1 MGTPLTMDRQL
12 RLDGSVDI
20 PTDEE
25 PLSRNADGSVPA
37 SHKKAAVWYAITHSL
52 KVSAANAWPMYVFH
66 VQQGNETRVH
76 LKDILKEYADW
87 RRAQS
92 NKRQA
97 GA

>member
-1 MGTPLTMDRQL
+1 MKRQL

-25 PLSRNADGSVPA
+25 PLRRNADGSVPA
-37 SHKKAAVWYAITHSL
+37 EHMKVATWYAITHGL
-52 KVSAANAWPMYVFH
+52 KLSSTNAWPTYVFQD
-66 VQQGNETRVH
+66 QQGNETSAH
-76 LKDILKEYADW
+76 LTDILKEYADW
-87 RRAQS
+87 RKAQN